1 MLDIR
6 ELEYWISRYEKEA
19 DKLDQLSTLS
29 ALYSIRDR
37 LQGDVRSAPQPQ
49 ISAYSEASTPAGETL
64 SLYGESDFL
73 RAVAGLP
80 APDAW
85 AVMDELMDTLQVVN
99 PRTYDSVM
107 RKLGRI

>member
-1 MLDIR
+1 MA
-6 ELEYWISRYEKEA
+6 YPTYQYPGYQPA
-19 DKLDQLSTLS
+19 PYYPGPVPDQFAQL
-29 ALYSIRDR
+29 RQN
-37 LQGDVRSAPQPQ
+37 LQMQNMPQPQPQ

-64 SLYGESDFL
+64 GLYGESDFL
-73 RAVAGLP
+73 RAVAGIP

>member
-19 DKLDQLSTLS
+19 DKLDQLPTLS

-64 SLYGESDFL
+64 GLYGDFL
-73 RAVAGLP
+73 RAVAGIP